1 MVSKDNFTMLM
12 AASMGGLLSVVKQV
26 MPHSMVNATVVV
38 THPSQGGYSALMYS
52 SMQGNAEVVEI
63 LLHAGADKHLH
74 STSGASA
81 LSLARDGHHE
91 AVCKLLQ

>member
-12 AASMGGLLSVVKQV
+12 AASLGGLLSVVSQV
-26 MPHSMVNATVVV
+26 MPHSMVDATVVS
-38 THPSQGGYSALMYS
+38 THPSEGGYSALMYS
-52 SMQGNAEVVEI
+52 SMQGNAEVVEM
-63 LLHAGADKHLH
+63 LLHAGADKDLR

-81 LSLARDGHHE
+81 LSLSRDGNHH